1 LTSARKGLIL
11 AELEDLLTGY
21 DKFEPED
28 AKLSIEEFTSI
39 FDFAYSF
46 TPENNLLMT
55 QNFVFVKAINQ
66 LIKYVNS

>member
-1 LTSARKGLIL
+1 L

-55 QNFVFVKAINQ
+55 
-66 LIKYVNS
+66 